1 MANITAP
8 SVSIAFLEKAASVI
22 NRGDR
27 GIVAMLIK
35 DPSASNV
42 ADYTIYDV
50 TDIPSALTTANKEAI
65 ELVLK
70 GYMTSP
76 KKIIAHCVTG
86 GVDDGYAEGLAYLGT
101 QKWSWLVCPSV
112 ETDAETATVSSWIA
126 SQRTAGMSYKAVL
139 PNTAADNPGIVNVT
153 STATYDGNTINAEV
167 VACRVAGIIAG
178 TPLTMSCTY
187 APIYDFTDC
196 SRLSQADLDT
206 AVTAGKLVLM
216 WDGEKVKICRG
227 VTSFTTTSAT
237 QGDSFKKIKLVEA
250 MDMIR
255 DDLLMTI
262 QDSYIGRYVN
272 SYDNKCLLI
281 SAINSYFAQLASEGV
296 LASGYCEIDVDAQR
310 TYFEGQGGTLVVDGE
325 EIELEDATDQEVK
338 EGNTGSY
345 VYLRATVSMLD
356 AIEDVVLDIYI
367 G

>member
-1 MANITAP
+1 MGAP
-8 SVSIAFLEKAASVI
+8 SINIAFIEKARETVARGERGTIAMILKDSAQATHVISSV
-22 NRGDR
+22 
-27 GIVAMLIK
+27 
-35 DPSASNV
+35 S
-42 ADYTIYDV
+42 
-50 TDIPSALTTANKEAI
+50 DIPASLSSFNQQQIKNALLGYDTA
-65 ELVLK
+65 
-70 GYMTSP
+70 P
-76 KKIIAHCVTG
+76 KKIIVYVIQTT
-86 GVDDGYAEGLAYLGT
+86 AEEISYTAALAYLAT
-101 QKWSWLVCPSV
+101 QKWNWLVAPTV
-112 ETDAETATVSSWIA
+112 ETDAQTEAVATWIKQ
-126 SQRTAGMSYKAVL
+126 QRADMGMTYKAVL
-139 PNTAADNPGIVNVT
+139 PNSESNDEAIVNVVNGYT
-153 STATYDGNTINAEV
+153 YNGTAYTAEQ
-167 VACRVAGIIAG
+167 ACARVAGIICG
-178 TPLTMSCTY
+178 TSTSRSCTY
-187 APIYDFTDC
+187 APIPEASDC
-196 SRLSQADLDT
+196 VRMTKTELDA
-206 AVTAGKLVLM
+206 AVDAGKLVFF